1 MPKMLLQILTIE
13 WTSNG
18 VVRVRHMFD
27 IIIRITDTSFI
38 SKNVFEITGNLKAL
52 LLNMCF
58 LFQTYSQNTYE
69 VEEFLKIYNRQ
80 IDVSYNGQN
89 ILRASNLEYSY

>member
-27 IIIRITDTSFI
+27 IIIRITDASFI
-38 SKNVFEITGNLKAL
+38 SK
-52 LLNMCF
+52 M
-58 LFQTYSQNTYE
+58 
-69 VEEFLKIYNRQ
+69 FLKSQEI
-80 IDVSYNGQN
+80 
-89 ILRASNLEYSY
+89 